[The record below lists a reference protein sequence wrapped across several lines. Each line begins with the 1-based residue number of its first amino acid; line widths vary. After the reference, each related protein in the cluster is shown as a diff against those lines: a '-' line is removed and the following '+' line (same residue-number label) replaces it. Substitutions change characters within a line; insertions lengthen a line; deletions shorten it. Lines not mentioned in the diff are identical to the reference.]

1 MVDVCRD
8 FNLEVV
14 LQILICRG
22 GAAARRVAFWKKL
35 RKNFFGRFAVLAVE
49 IAKSFWFSSRLREEN
64 AAQAIEKGKENLFS
78 FPFSMAWAD
87 RESPKEIL
95 CQQNDAKSAQ
105 TLSRKVLGGVG
116 TFF

>member
-1 MVDVCRD
+1 MKST
-8 FNLEVV
+8 LPAEV
-14 LQILICRG
+14 
-22 GAAARRVAFWKKL
+22 
-35 RKNFFGRFAVLAVE
+35 RKNFFGRFAVLDME
-49 IAKSFWFSSRLREEN
+49 IAKSFWFSSRVREEN

-95 CQQNDAKSAQ
+95 CQQNDAKSAP

-116 TFF
+116 TFFQEGSDRPRNRSFSNILPDKSQWV

>member
-1 MVDVCRD
+1 M
-8 FNLEVV
+8 F
-14 LQILICRG
+14 QILIFRVAPVG
-22 GAAARRVAFWKKL
+22 AGAAARRVAFWKKL
-35 RKNFFGRFAVLAVE
+35 RKNFFGRFAVLDME
-49 IAKSFWFSSRLREEN
+49 IAKSFWFSSRSREEN
-64 AAQAIEKGKENLFS
+64 AAQAIEKGKENEFS

-95 CQQNDAKSAQ
+95 CQQNDAKSAP